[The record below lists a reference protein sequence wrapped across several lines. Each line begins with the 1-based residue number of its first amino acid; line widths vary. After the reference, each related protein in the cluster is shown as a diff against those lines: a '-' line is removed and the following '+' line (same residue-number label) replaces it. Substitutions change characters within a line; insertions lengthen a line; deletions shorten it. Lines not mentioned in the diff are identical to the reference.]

1 MKLMQKRNSKEDI
14 GKRRRNIG
22 LVLIV
27 HPIISKKK
35 KSKQWMNP

>member
-1 MKLMQKRNSKEDI
+1 MQERNNKEDI
-14 GKRRRNIG
+14 GKRRRNTG

-35 KSKQWMNP
+35 R